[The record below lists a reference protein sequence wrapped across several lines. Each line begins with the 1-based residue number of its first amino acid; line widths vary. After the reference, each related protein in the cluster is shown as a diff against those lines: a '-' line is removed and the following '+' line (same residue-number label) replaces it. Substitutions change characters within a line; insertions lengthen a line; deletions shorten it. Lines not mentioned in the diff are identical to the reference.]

1 MDNLKKRGILTFT
14 PHRRTEARSWSCY
27 DDRFIVEHASEE
39 KGIVVTNDNYR
50 DLISESDEF
59 REQIEAR

>member
-1 MDNLKKRGILTFT
+1 MDNLKKRGILSYT
-14 PHRRTEARSWSCY
+14 PHRRTDEKSWSCY
-27 DDRFIVEHASEE
+27 DDIFIVKYASRV